1 MVSLGVCPEPNG
13 NERRQAFAGKTA
25 NFVMLLDKSG
35 STTTQSLAYKHPF
48 VWAVRD
54 TLTWGQ
60 LGVKAFMILSQKP
73 KIDPKIFGSP

>member
-35 STTTQSLAYKHPF
+35 STATHSLAYKH
-48 VWAVRD
+48 VSLSAQWAKMFFFYVMAP
-54 TLTWGQ
+54 LKFSN
-60 LGVKAFMILSQKP
+60 V
-73 KIDPKIFGSP
+73 FGKFETF